1 MHGPASMGTHG
12 APPSI
17 TMKQALRILKKES
30 REALRDR
37 SLVVHLFLIPL
48 FLYPFLGFSAWQV
61 FLLIQ
66 GATERASSLVY
77 LDPSLPTELSD
88 SLRTSQNLHFAPLPE
103 EGWIAQVK
111 DRGQEFRRLREE
123 SPKDPP
129 EAVVL
134 NEPGAKGERFLVLYD
149 SSRDRS
155 ASARRTLAEGIRDY
169 VQRKREALGR
179 SVGMSAGDMAPLLIN
194 PTDTASRSQVSS
206 YVLSLLVPVLLV
218 IMLPQGAYYATL
230 DTVVGE
236 RERGT
241 LETLVTSPLTRG
253 EILLGKFLFVTLSS
267 VVSFLLNFASLA
279 LFLSFALRLMGL
291 QSALGLQ
298 LSPSELLL
306 VVCVALLTAAFLS
319 AAMMVAAVPSKNYRE
334 GQSALMPLYLLPAL
348 AGLVM
353 AAQGDVLSPVLSLIP
368 IVNVA
373 VLLREAIRG
382 QFELGLALLSMASL
396 AVLTALLLSFAA
408 RIGQREEILFDSSLN
423 LRRLLGRQR
432 RAQ

>member
-1 MHGPASMGTHG
+1 MLGPATMGVHV
-12 APPSI
+12 APPSN

-37 SLVVHLFLIPL
+37 SLVVHLVLIPL
-48 FLYPFLGFSAWQV
+48 FLYPFLGFAAWQV

-66 GATERASSLVY
+66 GANEKASSLVY
-77 LDPSLPTELSD
+77 LDPSLPTELGD
-88 SLRTSQNLHFAPLPE
+88 SLRTSQNLHFASLPE
-103 EGWIAQVK
+103 AARLAEERTQV
-111 DRGQEFRRLREE
+111 QEFRRLHAGH
-123 SPKDPP
+123 PKDPP

-134 NEPGAKGERFLVLYD
+134 RQPDSQGERFLVLYD

-155 ASARRTLAEGIRDY
+155 VSARRRVAEVITDY
-169 VQRKREALGR
+169 VHRKQEALGR
-179 SVGMSAGDMAPLLIN
+179 AVGMSAGDLAPLAIST
-194 PTDTASRSQVSS
+194 TDTASKSQVSS

-253 EILLGKFLFVTLSS
+253 EILLGKFFFVTLSS
-267 VVSFLLNFASLA
+267 LVSFLLNFASLA

-291 QSALGLQ
+291 QSAIGLQ
-298 LSPSELLL
+298 LSPGDLLL

-319 AAMMVAAVPSKNYRE
+319 AAMMVAAVPSQNYRE

-353 AAQGDVLSPVLSLIP
+353 AAQGDVLSPTLSLIP
-368 IVNVA
+368 VVNVA

-382 QFELGLALLSMASL
+382 QFELRLALLSLGSL
-396 AVLTALLLSFAA
+396 AVLTALLLNFAA
-408 RIGQREEILFDSSLN
+408 RIGRREEILFDSSLN

-432 RAQ
+432 RVQ